1 LSSDTVISDTD
12 NLIDHVDIS
21 MLKLE
26 INESS
31 ERMNVIINEEN
42 SAIITENDENVIK
55 NEKNSAIKENND
67 VILDTDGQ
75 EPCLNTRSECTKCEA
90 LDSPLSVSEMTVSLD
105 KMSYCL
111 LTTDGMLDCKS

>member
-1 LSSDTVISDTD
+1 LICSVHSETLLNGESNASHFVHSERVFKHGSDTVISDTD

-42 SAIITENDENVIK
+42 SAIITENDENEQQVR
-55 NEKNSAIKENND
+55 
-67 VILDTDGQ
+67 VV
-75 EPCLNTRSECTKCEA
+75 ECCPYIDEICCQY
-90 LDSPLSVSEMTVSLD
+90 LSQT
-105 KMSYCL
+105 
-111 LTTDGMLDCKS
+111 